1 MSFDNRLS
9 IPQNDNMLTTRN
21 ARPDDLLAMVD
32 AARAR
37 GMRVRPKVGGFPWLA
52 EALRSAGI
60 ERLEFVVPSMTSVYV
75 TSRGDVVEQGA
86 PVVTGSAMV
95 APFDRDAL
103 IAALRADQQGLS
115 TFPEFVTAAWRAGV
129 LSWTVDLV
137 ARTCTY
143 RSARGGESYVESYPA
158 VELP

>member
-1 MSFDNRLS
+1 MSLDNRLS
-9 IPQNDNMLTTRN
+9 IRQDDNML
-21 ARPDDLLAMVD
+21 ASIGSHGGDPVAIVE
-32 AARAR
+32 AARRR
-37 GMRVRPKVGGFPWLA
+37 GMEIRPQVGGFPWLA
-52 EALRSAGI
+52 EALRGAGV
-60 ERLEFVVPSMTSVYV
+60 ERLEFVVPSMTTVYV
-75 TSRGDVVEQGA
+75 TPRGDVLEQGA
-86 PVVTGSAMV
+86 PVVTGSALV
-95 APFDRDAL
+95 ALFDRDAL

-143 RSARGGESYVESYPA
+143 RSASGRESYVESYPA